1 MRRMIRHALTA
12 LALGLS
18 AQLAVMSHAKALDT
32 VRIGTAG
39 SSIIWSLMSMG
50 TQAGIWKDLDLVI
63 ERVDLSG
70 DAPMQQALASHS
82 IDFGCGSGPGMAY
95 RVKGVPAIAV
105 AALAGAPWSMTLAAP
120 MNSTI
125 RSFDDLKG
133 KKIGITSAGS
143 MTDWLVREVSRQR
156 GWGPEGIIAL
166 PLGAERGRLAAMRAG
181 ELDGSVV
188 ADQNAYSYEE
198 NNAAKMVLSFGEV
211 VKDFHAHV
219 LFARDDIRRS
229 NPDLV
234 RRVLLGWFRSAAW
247 MRANREA
254 GIRIAVKAINVSET
268 AVARAWDNEL
278 RLISQDGAFNA
289 AAIEVIRRS
298 LPELGLLERMPE
310 PHELYTDEFTPVR
323 L

>member
-1 MRRMIRHALTA
+1 MRKRSTWTSSFAAFLAIAPTHV
-12 LALGLS
+12 LALDKV
-18 AQLAVMSHAKALDT
+18 Q
-32 VRIGTAG
+32 IGTAG
-39 SSIIWSLMSMG
+39 SSIIWSILSMG
-50 TQAGIWKDLDLVI
+50 TQAGVWQALDLDV
-63 ERVDLSG
+63 ERVELAG
-70 DAPMQQALASHS
+70 DAPMQQALASSS

-95 RVKGVPAIAV
+95 RVKGVLAIAV
-105 AALAGAPWSMTLAAP
+105 AALAGSPWSMTLAAP
-120 MNSTI
+120 MNSSI
-125 RSFDDLKG
+125 RSFEDLKG
-133 KKIGITSAGS
+133 KRIGVTSAGS

-156 GWGPEGIIAL
+156 GWGPDGIVSL

-219 LFARDDIRRS
+219 LFARDDIIAK

-234 RRVLLGWFRSAAW
+234 HRVILGWFRSVAW
-247 MRANREA
+247 MRGHREA
-254 GIRIAVKAINVSET
+254 GIRIAAKAINVSET

-278 RLISQDGAFNA
+278 KLMSSDGAFNP
-289 AAIEVIRRS
+289 AAIDVIRKS
-298 LPELGLLERMPE
+298 FPELGLLERVPDAA
-310 PHELYTDEFTPVR
+310 ELFSGAFVPVK